1 MGFILRKTN
10 ESIFAIFKFLLSTEI
25 KLVGLPQGTIKNWKF
40 KLLIWFLKI
49 MSNLLQLKKFVVQ
62 LLVFPSRCPHFLLI
76 TSKRSCFCLPIET
89 IIAFKSTDETGEGKI
104 MNLRV
109 FFSSK
114 LFLKFANFRSS
125 SKFEISEGE
134 KESCNLL

>member
-49 MSNLLQLKKFVVQ
+49 MSNLLQLKPT
-62 LLVFPSRCPHFLLI
+62 LLVSKNSSLSTVLPLQKGIKIENNYHFQMQHVGILHGYICYFFILI
-76 TSKRSCFCLPIET
+76 I
-89 IIAFKSTDETGEGKI
+89 
-104 MNLRV
+104 
-109 FFSSK
+109 
-114 LFLKFANFRSS
+114 
-125 SKFEISEGE
+125 FERE
-134 KESCNLL
+134 K